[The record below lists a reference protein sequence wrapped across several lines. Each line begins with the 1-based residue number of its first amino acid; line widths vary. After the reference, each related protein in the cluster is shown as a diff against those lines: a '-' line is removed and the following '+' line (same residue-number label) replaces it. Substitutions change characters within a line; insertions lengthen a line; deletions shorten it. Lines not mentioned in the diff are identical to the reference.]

1 MPADPPTAPPPPSR
15 VGDAIAP
22 GGTAGRKALALVLP
36 QAVRARIVEHARAA
50 YPNEACGLLSG
61 RIGPDRLWLIDQ
73 AHATDNVSASNRKDR
88 FEVDPAAH
96 AALSRDLRGGS
107 TRIVG
112 HYHSHPNHPPEPSAT
127 DKASIADPDAVWVIV
142 GLNSADDKDPAIK
155 AWTVREWDAETMK
168 GQFRAL
174 AIVGQSGGGGPQ
186 SAQTDSADDAEGP
199 AP

>member
-1 MPADPPTAPPPPSR
+1 MPADPPTAPTSPSR
-15 VGDAIAP
+15 LGNAIAA
-22 GGTAGRKALALVLP
+22 GDTAGPRALALVLP
-36 QAVRARIVEHARAA
+36 QAVRAFIVEQARAA
-50 YPNEACGLLSG
+50 YPKEACGLFSG
-61 RIGPDRLWLIDQ
+61 RIGPDRLWVVDQ

-107 TRIVG
+107 TRIIG

-127 DKASIADPDAVWVIV
+127 DKASIADPDAVWVII
-142 GLNSADDKDPAIK
+142 GLNGADEEEAAIK

-174 AIVGQSGGGGPQ
+174 AIVGQSDGDEPWSDLAG
-186 SAQTDSADDAEGP
+186 SAGDAEGP
-199 AP
+199 AS